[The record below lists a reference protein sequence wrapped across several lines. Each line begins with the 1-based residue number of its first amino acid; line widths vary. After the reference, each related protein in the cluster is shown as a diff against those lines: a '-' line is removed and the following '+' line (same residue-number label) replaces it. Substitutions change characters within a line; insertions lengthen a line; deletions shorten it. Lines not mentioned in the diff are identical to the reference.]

1 MNGMDAMASLE
12 GLTGFVAYFVA
23 ALAAE
28 AIFLTVYTLITPYSE
43 MKLIRA
49 GNAAAAASLG
59 GAVLGF
65 TLPLASA
72 IAHSVSFL
80 DFTIWAGVAL
90 VAQLVAYFI
99 VALAL
104 GGVARRIVDGDV
116 AAGAALGTASL
127 SVGILNAACMTY

>member
-1 MNGMDAMASLE
+1 MASLE
-12 GLTGFVAYFVA
+12 GLTGFLAYFVA

-49 GNAAAAASLG
+49 GNAAAAVSLG

-80 DFTIWAGVAL
+80 DFTLWAGVAL
-90 VAQLVAYFI
+90 VVQLVAYFI

>member
-1 MNGMDAMASLE
+1 MQSLA
-12 GLTGFVAYFVA
+12 GLADFIAYLIA
-23 ALAAE
+23 ALVAE
-28 AIFLTVYTLITPYSE
+28 AIFFTVYTLVTPYSE

-49 GNAAAAASLG
+49 GNVAATASLG

-72 IAHSVSFL
+72 IAHSVSFV

-90 VAQLVAYFI
+90 VVQLVAYLI

-104 GGVARRIVDGDV
+104 GGMARRIVDGDI
-116 AAGAALGTASL
+116 AAGGALGIASL
-127 SVGILNAACMTY
+127 SVGIVNAACMTY